1 MRPFNGRRVLLV
13 VSGGIAAYKSAILTR
28 RLIEA
33 GAGVEVILT
42 AGAERFI
49 GRVTF
54 EGITGRPAHGSLWDR
69 PMAHLDLGLEADVVV
84 VAPATANLISRL
96 AAGAADD
103 LAATA
108 VLASRAPV
116 IVCPAMNTRMW
127 EHPITQANVARLVD
141 VGYGIAGPADGPLAE
156 GESGPGRL
164 LEPEEILPRIGR
176 ALETATGLEGRR
188 VVATAGPTRAAL
200 DPVRFISNRSS
211 GRMGFALAEAAW
223 RRGGDVTL
231 ISGPG
236 PRPRPPG
243 PDVVEVETAGEML
256 AALETALT
264 DADILLMTAAVGDF
278 EPTRAADSKIRKGD
292 AAKSDGTEKGVELT
306 LRAGPD
312 LLLETRAFRERKGI
326 FTLGFALET
335 EDLLARGREKLERK
349 GMHLVAVNSAVEP
362 GAGFESE
369 TNRITLIDRN
379 GGVEELPLAK
389 KTELADALL
398 DRVEASIS
406 AAAEK

>member
-1 MRPFNGRRVLLV
+1 MRPFDGRRVLLV

-33 GAGVEVILT
+33 GAGVDVILT
-42 AGAERFI
+42 AAAERFI

-54 EGITGRPAHGSLWDR
+54 EGITGRPVHASLWDR

-176 ALETATGLEGRR
+176 ALETATGLRGRKI
-188 VVATAGPTRAAL
+188 VATAGPTRAAL

-231 ISGPG
+231 IGGPG
-236 PRPRPPG
+236 RLPRPPG

-264 DADILLMTAAVGDF
+264 DADILLMAAAVGDF
-278 EPTRAADSKIRKGD
+278 EPTRAADSKIKKGD
-292 AAKSDGTEKGVELT
+292 GAEKEFELT

-389 KTELADALL
+389 KTELADTLL
-398 DRVEASIS
+398 DRVEASIP
-406 AAAEK
+406 AVAER